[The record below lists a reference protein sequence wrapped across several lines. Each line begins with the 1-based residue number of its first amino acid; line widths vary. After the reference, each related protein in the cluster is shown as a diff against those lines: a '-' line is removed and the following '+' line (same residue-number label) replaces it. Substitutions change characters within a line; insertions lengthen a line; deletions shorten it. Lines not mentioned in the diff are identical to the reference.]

1 MSPRFLLLGVAV
13 LLGAA
18 TWWSSRADAPA
29 AAGPRILVLGTAQ
42 DGGLP
47 QTGCACDRCTA
58 ARRDPARARAVASLA
73 LILPET
79 NERYLFD
86 ATPDLPAQ
94 IERLRPFR
102 SGAPERI
109 DRSLISGVFLT
120 HAHMGH
126 YTGLAHLGYE
136 SMHTR
141 GVPVWGT
148 RRMVEFLSRNAPWDQ
163 LVRLGNI
170 QPAILEPGQ
179 AVALGQGVTVTPLL
193 VPHRAEYTD
202 TFGYKIKGPHKTLLY
217 VPDTDPWRKWS
228 PSILEALAGVDVALL
243 DATFYSGEELPD
255 RNLAEIGHPL
265 IVDSMETLR
274 PPVSEGRLEVW
285 FTHLNHSNPALDG
298 DSEARKN
305 VEKQGFHVLADGQ
318 VINL

>member
-1 MSPRFLLLGVAV
+1 MSPRFFLLAVAG
-13 LLGAA
+13 LLGAV
-18 TWWSSRADAPA
+18 TWLSSRAETP

-42 DGGLP
+42 DGGFP
-47 QTGCACDRCTA
+47 QTGCACTRCSA
-58 ARRDPARARAVASLA
+58 ARRDPARSRAVASLA

-94 IERLRPFR
+94 IEKLRPYR

-109 DRSLISGVFLT
+109 DRGLISGVFLT

-136 SMHTR
+136 SMHTK
-141 GVPVWGT
+141 GIPAWGT
-148 RRMVEFLSRNAPWDQ
+148 QRMVDFLAKNAPWDQ
-163 LVRLGNI
+163 LVRLGNV
-170 QPAILEPGQ
+170 QPRALESGQ
-179 AVALGQGVTVTPLL
+179 AVALGQGVTVTPLS

-202 TFGYKIKGPHKTLLY
+202 TFGYKVKGPRRTLLY
-217 VPDTDPWRKWS
+217 IPDTDPWRKWS
-228 PSILEALAGVDVALL
+228 PSILEALVGVDVALL
-243 DATFYSGEELPD
+243 DATFYSGDELPD

-265 IVDSMETLR
+265 IVDSMETLG
-274 PPVSEGRLEVW
+274 PLVAAGKLEVF

-298 DSEARKN
+298 DSEARRN
-305 VEKQGFHVLADGQ
+305 IEKRGFHVLADGQ
-318 VINL
+318 VIEI